1 MDATAV
7 SVSKMLNTLKEEG
20 LFLQVFNME
29 KIRSSENKKGI
40 LMIPFLLV
48 FCILGAVVFF
58 VSQRISKEM
67 SESAINNLSESL
79 DLIGNTIES
88 ILKKEAEFQKLLSH
102 EIAGI
107 ENLDDFVFSYESND
121 TMVKLSLILSGEDT
135 GISNTGEVFTE
146 DALDFS
152 EGKTVDG
159 LMLSQSYINNMGTW
173 AYTMRSPVLKDG
185 EEIAA
190 LYIEYIYDTF
200 EEALPGRFYNNEAKL
215 YLMDAASERLVLK
228 PKGIGERDAGHTSLD
243 DFFYANKISEEEIQT
258 SVAEHIKNGKDVMF
272 YHDIQNENSLIYM
285 WSVNDGAVYLIGYV
299 LIQAIQQEGDA
310 VNQNIY
316 IVVIVMLVAFFC
328 CCTLYLF
335 FERQHDKIRKE
346 RESERELYNSQ
357 LKEALQAAQIANHS
371 KTMFLS
377 NMSHDIRTPMNAILG
392 FATLLAKDADSPD
405 KVREYTKKIAAS
417 GQHLLGLIND
427 VLDIS
432 KIESGKVILTIG
444 EFALNEMISSIDA
457 MIRPAAKARNQEFS
471 ITVIGIK
478 HERLLGDETRFSQI
492 LINILSNAVKYT
504 QEGGKICL
512 RIIGQQHHSSQFE
525 HIRIEVEDNGYG
537 MTPEYLETIFDAF
550 TRAENSTTNK
560 VQGTGLGMAITKNIV
575 ELMGGTI
582 KVSSEVGAGSL
593 FVVELAFRIPDNEEG
608 GQFWEQRGISHILVV
623 DDEEENCE
631 AVRLAMEDMGV
642 CVDTAS
648 GGAEAIRLK
657 NSACEAGADYQVIL
671 LDWKMPEMD
680 GVETARR
687 MRADTSTYVPILLL
701 TAYDWDEIQEEAT
714 QAGINGFLSKPFFVS
729 ALREKLLELS
739 EEKGM
744 EHVPEAAGG
753 EGCLKGRHF
762 LVAEDN
768 EINSEILSELL
779 HLEEATCEITV
790 NGRFALERFA
800 QAEPGSFDAILM
812 DVQMPVMNGYEA
824 SRAIRA
830 LKREDAARIP
840 IIAMTANAFAEDVK
854 DSIDAGMDAHVS
866 KPINMEILKRT
877 LSLYLK

>member
-1 MDATAV
+1 
-7 SVSKMLNTLKEEG
+7 
-20 LFLQVFNME
+20 ME
-29 KIRSSENKKGI
+29 KKKSGKAYKKGI

-48 FCILGAVVFF
+48 FCILGAVVFL
-58 VSQRISKEM
+58 VSRRITREM
-67 SESAINNLSESL
+67 SESAIGNLSESL
-79 DLIGNTIES
+79 DLIGNTIET
-88 ILKKEAEFQKLLSH
+88 ILKKEAEFQKLLSR
-102 EIAGI
+102 EMEDVDGL
-107 ENLDDFVFSYESND
+107 EDFVRSYDSND
-121 TMVKLSLILSGEDT
+121 TMVKLSLILTGESA
-135 GISNTGEVFTE
+135 GISNTGEEFTE

-159 LMLSQSYINNMGTW
+159 LMLSQSYLNDMGTW
-173 AYTMRSPVLKDG
+173 AYTMRSPVLRDG

-200 EEALPGRFYNNEAKL
+200 DEALPGRFYNNEAKL
-215 YLMDAASERLVLK
+215 YFMDAASERLVLK

-299 LIQAIQQEGDA
+299 QIQAIQREGDA

-316 IVVIVMLVAFFC
+316 IVVLVMLVAFFC

-346 RESERELYNSQ
+346 RESERELYNRQ

-405 KVREYTKKIAAS
+405 KVRNYTQKITAS
-417 GQHLLGLIND
+417 GQHLLSLIND

-432 KIESGKVILTIG
+432 KIESGKVVLTIG

-457 MIRPAAKARNQEFS
+457 IIRPAAKARNQEFS
-471 ITVIGIK
+471 ITVTGIR
-478 HERLLGDETRFSQI
+478 HERLIGDETRLNQI
-492 LINILSNAVKYT
+492 LINMLSNAVKYT

-512 RIIGQQHHSSQFE
+512 RITGQKQYSSQFE

-582 KVSSEVGAGSL
+582 KVSSEVGVGTL
-593 FVVELAFRIPDNEEG
+593 FVVELELRIPDNEEDG
-608 GQFWEQRGISHILVV
+608 KFWEQRGISRILVV
-623 DDEEENCE
+623 DDEEESCE
-631 AVRLAMEDMGV
+631 AVRLLMEDLGV
-642 CVDTAS
+642 CVDAALS
-648 GGAEAIRLK
+648 GAEAMRLQ
-657 NSACEAGADYQVIL
+657 NSASEAGTDYQIIL
-671 LDWKMPEMD
+671 LDFRMPEMD

-687 MRADTSTYVPILLL
+687 LRAAASAYVPILLL
-701 TAYDWDEIQEEAT
+701 TAYDWDEIQ
-714 QAGINGFLSKPFFVS
+714 
-729 ALREKLLELS
+729 
-739 EEKGM
+739 
-744 EHVPEAAGG
+744 
-753 EGCLKGRHF
+753 
-762 LVAEDN
+762 
-768 EINSEILSELL
+768 
-779 HLEEATCEITV
+779 
-790 NGRFALERFA
+790 
-800 QAEPGSFDAILM
+800 
-812 DVQMPVMNGYEA
+812 
-824 SRAIRA
+824 
-830 LKREDAARIP
+830 
-840 IIAMTANAFAEDVK
+840 
-854 DSIDAGMDAHVS
+854 
-866 KPINMEILKRT
+866 
-877 LSLYLK
+877 